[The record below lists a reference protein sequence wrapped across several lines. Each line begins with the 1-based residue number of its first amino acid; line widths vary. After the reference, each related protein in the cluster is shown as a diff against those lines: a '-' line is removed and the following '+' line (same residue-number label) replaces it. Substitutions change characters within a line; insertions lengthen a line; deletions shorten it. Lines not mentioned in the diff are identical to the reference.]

1 MRIKNNNIVFLVLIF
16 VFCFSV
22 VSLFAADKE
31 EVVVEELPSFA
42 TGSENGYDVF
52 NFRLENLTSNKKT
65 IDIRV
70 YIDNHSY
77 SDLEVTKQIELVGR
91 ESRNEKVFFPVRN
104 SSYDA
109 VASFYLNGR
118 EIDKFKLKK
127 KSGGYYNNKSIL
139 FDKSITANDTDK
151 LFKDP
156 GLDWS
161 ERGNYNVCYFESNL
175 DMMDKDWIAYYQYV
189 ALLFHERTYKDMP
202 QAVREAIMDY
212 VKVGGNLIILG
223 NIDVPDDF
231 WGGRKENVR
240 NITSGVN
247 SIYNI
252 GLGKLFLCDREL
264 FNQIKKT
271 PQSSSSSSYSYGSR
285 GRKEEK
291 KPEIKEITSGKYVP
305 KDILREFSLQRS
317 MKQNDIKVESC
328 FNDEYKAMTSVSLL
342 IVLVFL
348 FALLLGPVNFYFL
361 NFYSKRILI
370 FVSVPLI
377 SIVCCSIIFVYF
389 LLFEY
394 GRLDIFRQSFV
405 MLDENTNTSIVLGGE
420 LIISGKAMNETLS
433 FPINS
438 IIGTNRG
445 RYGRELSSQSKG
457 MRLDKSQNLTY
468 NWIRAKE
475 PFVSTVVSIKQDRS
489 RVEFN
494 KGASGDIE
502 ILNGLGADIRVI
514 YYRDDYDRV
523 YWGSNIKAGSKAGIT
538 KSSNRYRMNNGSIDL
553 FSIFKNYTKQ
563 TDSAETFAK
572 NLRPGEYIAVLKKDP
587 FLKQDLDRKA
597 TIREMGCFV
606 YGKSK
611 KGVSK

>member
-1 MRIKNNNIVFLVLIF
+1 MRIKNNNIVFIVFIF

-22 VSLFAADKE
+22 VSLFAANKE
-31 EVVVEELPSFA
+31 EVFVEELPSFA

-52 NFRLENLTSNKKT
+52 NFRLENLTSAKKT

-70 YIDNHSY
+70 YIDNHSS
-77 SDLEVTKQIELVGR
+77 SDMEVTKQVELVGR
-91 ESRNEKVFFPVRN
+91 ESRTEKVFFPVKN

-109 VASFYLNGR
+109 EARFYLNGR

-127 KSGGYYNNKSIL
+127 KSGGGYYNNKSIL
-139 FDKSITANDTDK
+139 LDKSITANDTDK
-151 LFKDP
+151 LFKDS

-161 ERGNYNVCYFESNL
+161 ERGNYNICYFESNL

-189 ALLFHERTYKDMP
+189 ALIFHERTYKDMP
-202 QAVREAIMDY
+202 QAVREAIIDY
-212 VKVGGNLIILG
+212 VKVGGTLIILG
-223 NIDVPDDF
+223 DIDAPSDF
-231 WGGRKENVR
+231 WGGRQESVR
-240 NITSGVN
+240 NSSSGVK

-252 GLGKLFLCDREL
+252 GLGRLLLCDREL

-285 GRKEEK
+285 SKKEEK
-291 KPEIKEITSGKYVP
+291 KTEEITFGKYIP
-305 KDILREFSLQRS
+305 KDILREFSLQKS
-317 MKQNDIKVESC
+317 TKQNDLRVESC
-328 FNDEYKAMTSVSLL
+328 FSDEYKAMTSVSLL

-377 SIVCCSIIFVYF
+377 ALVCCSIIFVYF

-394 GRLDIFRQSFV
+394 GRLNIFRQSFV
-405 MLDENTNTSIVLGGE
+405 MLDENTNTSIVIGGE
-420 LIISGKAMNETLS
+420 LIISGKAMNDTLS

-438 IIGTNRG
+438 IIGTGRS
-445 RYGRELSSQSKG
+445 RYGRELSSLSKG
-457 MRLDKSQNLTY
+457 MRLDKNQNLTY

-475 PFVSTVVSIKQDRS
+475 PFVYNVVSIKQDRS

-494 KGASGDIE
+494 KGVSDYE
-502 ILNGLGADIRVI
+502 ILNGLGADISVI
-514 YYRDDYDRV
+514 YYREDSDRV
-523 YWGSNIKAGSKAGIT
+523 YQGSNIKAGSKATISKT
-538 KSSNRYRMNNGSIDL
+538 SNRYRMNSGTIDL
-553 FSIFKNYTKQ
+553 FSIFKNYNKQ
-563 TDSAETFAK
+563 VDSAESFAK

-597 TIREMGCFV
+597 DIREMGCFV

-611 KGVSK
+611 KGVSR